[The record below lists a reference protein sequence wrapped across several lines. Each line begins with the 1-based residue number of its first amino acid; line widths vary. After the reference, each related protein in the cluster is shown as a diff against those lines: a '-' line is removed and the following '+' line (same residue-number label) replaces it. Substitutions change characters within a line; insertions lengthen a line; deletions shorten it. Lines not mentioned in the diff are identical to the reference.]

1 MTSND
6 HKLGYPS
13 IHSVPN
19 CQLPLCLYPPALR
32 DGIHQLR
39 GLRDQNA
46 HEAPRFHIDLE
57 WSGMPVSIILKSYQ
71 INLNHVSKRISC
83 LFSSPLFGK
92 ISGPNLTC
100 DFSFAGPD
108 TPPPLVPHMFLLGVD
123 PADQPYAVKAFH
135 VMTMN
140 CFESWDYIQT
150 KHILWHCMWII
161 A

>member
-1 MTSND
+1 MT
-6 HKLGYPS
+6 HPQLPVT
-13 IHSVPN
+13 SVPKN
-19 CQLPLCLYPPALR
+19 PPRTLR
-32 DGIHQLR
+32 WYSSTSMPQR
-39 GLRDQNA
+39 SA

-71 INLNHVSKRISC
+71 INLNIFKSCIKNIISC
-83 LFSSPLFGK
+83 LLSRPLFGK

-108 TPPPLVPHMFLLGVD
+108 TPTPLVPHMFLLGVD

-140 CFESWDYIQT
+140 CFEFWDYIQT
-150 KHILWHCMWII
+150 KHIL
-161 A
+161 